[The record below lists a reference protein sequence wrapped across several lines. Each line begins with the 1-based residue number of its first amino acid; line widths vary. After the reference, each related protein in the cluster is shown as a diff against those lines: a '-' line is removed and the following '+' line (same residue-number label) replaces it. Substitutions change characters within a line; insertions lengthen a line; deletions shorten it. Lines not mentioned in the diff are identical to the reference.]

1 MDLTPQALVLLQPAL
16 VDDIATDD
24 ASALAIL
31 NAQNSRKLREQCQ
44 AILFLVNSA
53 IKNATNVAY
62 TIGVEGDRIVHLS
75 LPAGFPVEL
84 VLLHANSIRSK
95 SPAWPGCA

>member
-44 AILFLVNSA
+44 AILFLVDSA

-62 TIGVEGDRIVHLS
+62 TTGDRRGSDRL
-75 LPAGFPVEL
+75 L
-84 VLLHANSIRSK
+84 VASGGVSRR
-95 SPAWPGCA
+95 ACAVALQ

>member
-62 TIGVEGDRIVHLS
+62 TIEGRRGSDRSLVASGGVSRR
-75 LPAGFPVEL
+75 A
-84 VLLHANSIRSK
+84 
-95 SPAWPGCA
+95 CAVALQ